1 MSRKPL
7 TLTVST
13 PIRVEDLLAAL
24 GDNQSA
30 TEGTNHKLPE
40 LSEQL
45 SQLRYNEWQG
55 KRVKITITE
64 HQPSEQDY
72 LDAAIRDGLL
82 RATPDAEYPYTWN
95 SKFTKEMV
103 SVFVE
108 RVCFR
113 LGYAQPWRWAKKL
126 FGLNNLSQLNNK
138 LKDMPR
144 YKDFV
149 GRVTNLLDKA

>member
-1 MSRKPL
+1 MSRNAL
-7 TLTVST
+7 TFTVST
-13 PIRVEDLLAAL
+13 PIRVEELLAAIC
-24 GDNQSA
+24 GSQSA
-30 TEGTNHKLPE
+30 TEVSNHKLPE
-40 LSEQL
+40 LNEQL
-45 SQLRYNEWQG
+45 SQLKHNEWQG

-64 HQPSEQDY
+64 HLPTEQDY
-72 LDAAIRDGLL
+72 LDAAIREGLL
-82 RATPDAEYPYTWN
+82 RETPDAEYPYTWN
-95 SKFTKEMV
+95 SKFTKEKV

-144 YKDFV
+144 YETIVKD
-149 GRVTNLLDKA
+149 VTSLLNNA

>member
-7 TLTVST
+7 TFTVST
-13 PIRVEDLLAAL
+13 PIRVEELLAAIC
-24 GDNQSA
+24 GSQSA
-30 TEGTNHKLPE
+30 TEVSNHKLPE
-40 LSEQL
+40 LNEQL
-45 SQLRYNEWQG
+45 SQLKHKVWHG

-72 LDAAIRDGLL
+72 LNAAIREGLL
-82 RATPDAEYPYTWN
+82 SETPDAEYPYAWN

-126 FGLNNLSQLNNK
+126 FGLNNLSQLNYN

-144 YKDFV
+144 YKDIV
-149 GRVTNLLDKA
+149 GRVTNLLDNA